1 MTGQGALEAVQS
13 TDHLVGQLAGLLK
26 TGPDQLV
33 ERVKA
38 MADEI
43 RQLKKAKAAGSADA
57 ASDMLVTI
65 LNSAED
71 LPGGGKLCVGEL
83 PDATADQ
90 MRTGADTLRARAK
103 SAAVLLASRADGK
116 ITLIAGVS
124 DDLVARGGHAGNWA
138 KQVAAMVG
146 GSGGGKPTMAQAGG
160 KDVAKLAEALVK
172 AREVFRGM
180 IRG

>member
-1 MTGQGALEAVQS
+1 
-13 TDHLVGQLAGLLK
+13 
-26 TGPDQLV
+26 
-33 ERVKA
+33 
-38 MADEI
+38 
-43 RQLKKAKAAGSADA
+43 
-57 ASDMLVTI
+57 MLVTI

-83 PDATADQ
+83 PDGSIEQ

-103 SAAVLLASRADGK
+103 SAAVLLASRADNK

-138 KQVAAMVG
+138 RQVAALVG

-160 KDVAKLAEALVK
+160 KDIAKLDEALVK
-172 AREVFRGM
+172 AREILKGM
-180 IRG
+180 LKK